1 MPLRHKRGVH
11 ITQRLLKFGSVGAL
25 GTVTNLVI
33 YTTLVFLDINYNIA
47 AACAFVVAVTQ
58 NFLLNKQWT
67 FKDHD
72 RTTTNRFGKY
82 FVLNF
87 MSFLLNLAVLNC
99 IIYFFGTSKS
109 VQIIAQIIGILSA
122 MGTNFI
128 GSHILVFKTH
138 KGGRS

>member
-1 MPLRHKRGVH
+1 M
-11 ITQRLLKFGSVGAL
+11 GAL
-25 GTVTNLVI
+25 GTITNLAI

-47 AACAFVVAVTQ
+47 AVCAFIVAVTQ
-58 NFLLNKQWT
+58 NFLLNKRWT

-72 RTTTNRFGKY
+72 QTTTHRYWKY
-82 FVLNF
+82 FILNF
-87 MSFLLNLAVLNC
+87 MSFLLNLAVLNL

-138 KGGRS
+138 KRGRS